1 MSATTT
7 MNHAAETRVVGV
19 YGGSELLWKGGELR
33 LRPAPWNECFYAKLT
48 TYMQFGIFVIA
59 MFLAPLLG
67 YPTWPV
73 LIFGIAVLAGY
84 PLSWAMRQTILTK
97 IIVRRDSDHMLIAGK
112 TLATPRDLSVQVR
125 RDALCGWILLMT
137 VSPPATD
144 RRATDPVQ
152 AHKPPTLRVMGHLD
166 SRPVEALAEA
176 IEKELGLA

>member
-7 MNHAAETRVVGV
+7 MNNAAKTRVVGV
-19 YGGSELLWKGGELR
+19 YGGSELLWKGDELR
-33 LRPAPWNECFYAKLT
+33 LRPAPWNECFYAKVT

-73 LIFGIAVLAGY
+73 LVFGIAVLAGY

-97 IIVRRDSDHMLIAGK
+97 MVARRGGDHLLIAGK
-112 TLATPRDLSVQVR
+112 TPAAPQDITVQVR
-125 RDALCGWILLMT
+125 RDALCGWILLLT
-137 VSPPATD
+137 VSAPAED
-144 RRATDPVQ
+144 RHASTTP
-152 AHKPPTLRVMGHLD
+152 LRVMGHLD

-176 IEKELGLA
+176 IEKELGLT